1 LVGLKF
7 GPTRTKQ
14 TTLPSTTRKARCAY
28 AKGFLIQTY
37 FLFSQDDASMK
48 ILNEFVPTRKF
59 LKLAEEI
66 KDLVDGWNVT
76 DSAAGFPAPSGTAV
90 SCVLKSKYPDKII
103 VPIFILHYKGPV
115 EVGGLALAADVI
127 GLDGLVLT
135 MGDVPKYGEPIKM
148 LKSSEEARDFLRT
161 SVRLKNLKL
170 GCLLTAR
177 RSVEETI
184 ARAREP
190 WDFIYFMRLEDKSF
204 PTLEQ
209 VAKECKRLNKPI
221 YSYFLVGTPK
231 NIETV
236 KMIGWPVTTTMDHAE
251 EYAAKL
257 EGLVDGVIATCA
269 GDPEGDKELLG
280 KLQKFRK

>member
-1 LVGLKF
+1 
-7 GPTRTKQ
+7 
-14 TTLPSTTRKARCAY
+14 
-28 AKGFLIQTY
+28 
-37 FLFSQDDASMK
+37 MK

-76 DSAAGFPAPSGTAV
+76 DSAAGFPAPSGTAI
-90 SCVLKSKYPDKII
+90 SCVLKTKYPDKII

-161 SVRLKNLKL
+161 TVRLKNLKL

-177 RSVEETI
+177 RSVEDTI

-204 PTLEQ
+204 PILEQ

-221 YSYFLVGTPK
+221 YAYFMLGTPK
-231 NIETV
+231 NAETV
-236 KMIGWPVTTTMDHAE
+236 KMIGWPVTTTMDHVE

-269 GDPEGDKELLG
+269 GDPEGNKELLG

>member
-1 LVGLKF
+1 
-7 GPTRTKQ
+7 
-14 TTLPSTTRKARCAY
+14 
-28 AKGFLIQTY
+28 
-37 FLFSQDDASMK
+37 MK

-76 DSAAGFPAPSGTAV
+76 DSAAGFPAPSGTAI
-90 SCVLKSKYPDKII
+90 SCVLKTKYPDKII

-161 SVRLKNLKL
+161 TVRVKNLKL

-184 ARAREP
+184 ARAREA
-190 WDFIYFMRLEDKSF
+190 WDIIYFMRLEDKSF
-204 PTLEQ
+204 PILEQ

-231 NIETV
+231 NVEIV
-236 KMIGWPVTTTMDHAE
+236 KMIGWPVTTTMDHVE

-257 EGLVDGVIATCA
+257 EGLVDGIIATCA

>member
-1 LVGLKF
+1 
-7 GPTRTKQ
+7 
-14 TTLPSTTRKARCAY
+14 
-28 AKGFLIQTY
+28 
-37 FLFSQDDASMK
+37 MK
-48 ILNEFVPTRKF
+48 ILHEFVPTRKF
-59 LKLAEEI
+59 LKLAEET

-76 DSAAGFPAPSGTAV
+76 DSAAGVPAPSGTVV
-90 SCVLKSKYPDKII
+90 SCLLKAKYPDKMV
-103 VPIFILHYKGPV
+103 VPIFIMHYKGPV

-127 GLDGLVLT
+127 GLDGLALT

-161 SVRLKNLKL
+161 TVRIKNLKL

-184 ARAREP
+184 ARAREA
-190 WDFIYFMRLEDKSF
+190 WDFIFFMRLEDKSF
-204 PTLEQ
+204 PILEQ
-209 VAKECKRLNKPI
+209 VATECKRLNKPI

-231 NIETV
+231 NAEIV
-236 KMIGWPVTTTMDHAE
+236 KTIGWPVTTTMDHVE

-257 EGLVDGVIATCA
+257 EGLVDGIIATCA

>member
-1 LVGLKF
+1 
-7 GPTRTKQ
+7 
-14 TTLPSTTRKARCAY
+14 
-28 AKGFLIQTY
+28 
-37 FLFSQDDASMK
+37 MK

-59 LKLAEEI
+59 LKLAEDI

-90 SCVLKSKYPDKII
+90 SCVLKTKYPDKII
-103 VPIFILHYKGPV
+103 VPVFILHYKGPV

-161 SVRLKNLKL
+161 TVRLKNLKL

-177 RSVEETI
+177 RSADETV
-184 ARAREP
+184 ARVREP
-190 WDFIYFMRLEDKSF
+190 WDFVYFMRLEDKSF
-204 PTLEQ
+204 PILEQ

-221 YSYFLVGTPK
+221 YAYFMLGTPK
-231 NIETV
+231 NVETV
-236 KMIGWPVTTTMDHAE
+236 KMIGWPVTTTMDHVE

-257 EGLVDGVIATCA
+257 EGLVDGIIATCA
-269 GDPEGDKELLG
+269 GDPEGNKELLE